1 MTFEEKSSPE
11 NKGFNDSDIFLT
23 PSKKHVSL
31 SATLSHR
38 QSPFDLTLSPNKSP
52 SKRGVIKL
60 EKTADDIVLFSPVKT
75 PNGRAGLPSPKKR
88 TIAEL
93 DKSARKRAILTS
105 GIYSKLMDDDLEE
118 NNNEYLDRQ
127 EISLAEAIIKESRD
141 NKQEDVDEYFRAYGS
156 DVELEEDLTVNKKP
170 KRRGRKPKKEVKVEE
185 DDEIDDEDI
194 EIEDD
199 GELED
204 DDDEEF
210 KLPKKERKAKNKRII
225 REVSDI
231 DDISEEDE
239 AEKEILPKR
248 QKITASPFAVTLV
261 DEAISPSKR
270 KVGRPSKASKVI
282 GKIKSIFQ
290 MDDEAFFTENK
301 QATNRIKENADTS
314 DVTKDS
320 DSFFSMTL
328 DNVTQSSIV
337 SVPTV
342 SGIPNT
348 KEGKRKV
355 EVATVDSNKFIPL
368 PIPNINE
375 EGEIEDEEYVKKYL
389 PNVNIE
395 EKYSGRLIDERAFF
409 LDGTEGYFEQHMG
422 RPKASANS
430 LSQLAPPL
438 EYDEFIPYVELSK
451 LIRSKE
457 KNKLNDLHK
466 SLYHQWCFE
475 LTCGF
480 SLNFYGV
487 GSKIKLIGDFVQN
500 YLVDWYE
507 QNMQED
513 EEYPDI
519 LVVNGY
525 NPAVKFKKVA
535 HDILSVF
542 ISQEKKKQDNVKFPK
557 HISETIP
564 FLMKYVEDRRVH
576 RPGQFIKPKLIL
588 VIHNIDGK
596 PFLNERTQS
605 LLSQLCS
612 IPEIW
617 LISSTDN
624 INVSLLW
631 DLFKLKSFNFLWHD
645 LTTYEPYTVEMSF
658 RDVLSMGKS
667 KKFVGNKGAKYVLSS
682 LTKNARNLY
691 KILLTKQLEIMR
703 NTTTTKA
710 GRNGLKGSIKL
721 GIEFKQ
727 LYNTCLEEFVT
738 SNEISFR
745 TMLGEFVEHKMC
757 SAVKDEAG
765 VEMVFVPFNFDEMEK
780 LLAEEFASNEM

>member
-1 MTFEEKSSPE
+1 MTFEEDISPE
-11 NKGFNDSDIFLT
+11 KRGFDDSDIFLT
-23 PSKKHVSL
+23 PSKNRISF
-31 SATLSHR
+31 SATPSHR
-38 QSPFDLTLSPNKSP
+38 QSPFDLTKSPNKSP
-52 SKRGVIKL
+52 SKRGIIKL
-60 EKTADDIVLFSPVKT
+60 EKVADDIVLFSPVKT

-88 TIAEL
+88 TVAEL

-127 EISLAEAIIKESRD
+127 ELSLAEEIIKESRN
-141 NKQEDVDEYFRAYGS
+141 NKQEETDEYFRAYGS
-156 DVELEEDLTVNKKP
+156 DVELEEDLTAQKKP
-170 KRRGRKPKKEVKVEE
+170 KRRGRRPKKEVKIEE
-185 DDEIDDEDI
+185 DEGIDDEDD

-204 DDDEEF
+204 DDDQEF
-210 KLPKKERKAKNKRII
+210 KLPKKEIKAKNRRRT
-225 REVSDI
+225 RELHSI
-231 DDISEEDE
+231 DDISDEDE
-239 AEKEILPKR
+239 LEKEVSPKR
-248 QKITASPFAVTLV
+248 QKKTTSPFVATLR
-261 DEAISPSKR
+261 DESISPSKR

-290 MDDEAFFTENK
+290 MDDETFFTENK
-301 QATNRIKENADTS
+301 QARNKKEKADTS
-314 DVTKDS
+314 DTTKDS
-320 DSFFSMTL
+320 DSFFSMGFE
-328 DNVTQSSIV
+328 NVTQSSIA
-337 SVPTV
+337 SVPII
-342 SGIPNT
+342 SGIANNND
-348 KEGKRKV
+348 EKREVK
-355 EVATVDSNKFIPL
+355 VATVDSNKFIPL

-375 EGEIEDEEYVKKYL
+375 EGEIEDDDYVKKYL
-389 PNVNIE
+389 PNVNVE

-422 RPKASANS
+422 RPKAGANS
-430 LSQLAPPL
+430 LSQLAPQL
-438 EYDEFIPYVELSK
+438 EYDEFIPFVELSK
-451 LIRSKE
+451 LIRLKE
-457 KNKLNDLHK
+457 KNKLNSLHK
-466 SLYHQWCFE
+466 SLCHQWCFE

-487 GSKIKLIGDFVQN
+487 GSKIRLIGDFVQN
-500 YLVDWYE
+500 YLVEWYE

-525 NPAVKFKKVA
+525 NPAVKFKKVV

-557 HISETIP
+557 HISETVP
-564 FLMKYVEDRRVH
+564 FLMKYVEDRRLH
-576 RPGQFIKPKLIL
+576 KPGQFIKPKLIL

-645 LTTYEPYTVEMSF
+645 LTTYEPYMVEMSF
-658 RDVLSMGKS
+658 RDVLNMGKS

-691 KILLTKQLEIMR
+691 KILLIKQLEIMKSA
-703 NTTTTKA
+703 TTTKA
-710 GRNGLKGSIKL
+710 GRTGLKGSIKL

-727 LYNTCLEEFVT
+727 LYDACLEEFVT

-745 TMLGEFVEHKMC
+745 TMLGEFIEHKMC

>member
-1 MTFEEKSSPE
+1 MTFEENSSPE
-11 NKGFNDSDIFLT
+11 KRGFNDSDIFLT
-23 PSKKHVSL
+23 PSKKHTSF
-31 SATLSHR
+31 SATPSHR
-38 QSPFDLTLSPNKSP
+38 QSPFDLTNSPNKSP
-52 SKRGVIKL
+52 SKRGIIKL
-60 EKTADDIVLFSPVKT
+60 EKVSDDLVLFSPVKT

-88 TIAEL
+88 TVAEL

-127 EISLAEAIIKESRD
+127 ELSLAEAIIKESRD
-141 NKQEDVDEYFRAYGS
+141 NKQEEIDEYFRAYGS
-156 DVELEEDLTVNKKP
+156 DVELEEDITAQKTP
-170 KRRGRKPKKEVKVEE
+170 RRKGRKPKKEVKIEE
-185 DDEIDDEDI
+185 DETIDDEDD

-210 KLPKKERKAKNKRII
+210 KLPKKERKVKNKHRVRESYVIDGI
-225 REVSDI
+225 SDEDEVEKEVS
-231 DDISEEDE
+231 
-239 AEKEILPKR
+239 PKR
-248 QKITASPFAVTLV
+248 RKKTASPFAATLG
-261 DEAISPSKR
+261 DESISPSKR

-290 MDDEAFFTENK
+290 MDDETFFTENK
-301 QATNRIKENADTS
+301 QAAHKKEKVDMSDT
-314 DVTKDS
+314 TKDS
-320 DSFFSMTL
+320 DSFFSMGFE
-328 DNVTQSSIV
+328 NVTQSSIV
-337 SVPTV
+337 SVPII
-342 SGIPNT
+342 SGIANNNDRNT
-348 KEGKRKV
+348 KV
-355 EVATVDSNKFIPL
+355 EVATIDSNKFIPL

-375 EGEIEDEEYVKKYL
+375 EGEIEDDEYVKKYL
-389 PNVNIE
+389 PNVNVE

-422 RPKASANS
+422 RPKAGANS
-430 LSQLAPPL
+430 LSQLAPQL
-438 EYDEFIPYVELSK
+438 EYDEFIPFVELSK
-451 LIRSKE
+451 LIRLKE
-457 KNKLNDLHK
+457 KNKLNILHK

-500 YLVDWYE
+500 YLVEWYE

-513 EEYPDI
+513 DEYPDI

-525 NPAVKFKKVA
+525 NPAVKFKKVV

-557 HISETIP
+557 HISETVP

-576 RPGQFIKPKLIL
+576 SPGQFIKPKLIL

-691 KILLTKQLEIMR
+691 RILLIKQLEIMR
-703 NTTTTKA
+703 NATTTKA
-710 GRNGLKGSIKL
+710 GRTGLKGSIKL

-727 LYNTCLEEFVT
+727 LYNSCLEEFVT

-745 TMLGEFVEHKMC
+745 TMLGEFIEHKMC